1 MREEGERSL
10 CGLFFRSRNS
20 RDKKHEGEEPV
31 KKWFL
36 FGQEG
41 KGYLRATETYFLAN
55 FRVSLPFPSFF
66 CFSKE
71 GEDEGEDEVGV
82 VRTFAF
88 SPPPPFRSE
97 EDTGGVVPTA
107 SVGGD
112 DGRSSTTFAKHVVV
126 SWLRRVY
133 CGKIGEC
140 PPWCLSPANIVLSR
154 TKEGFFL
161 SFCFAWTNIY
171 LQGSDLRR
179 KEEEEEAMNG
189 NFGQKKIG
197 EGIRQNIYPCLVPSI
212 LVSTV
217 SHPRR
222 RNEAP

>member
-1 MREEGERSL
+1 MFL
-10 CGLFFRSRNS
+10 CLSVPFFVSRKKARKKARTRLASFLPLLF
-20 RDKKHEGEEPV
+20 
-31 KKWFL
+31 
-36 FGQEG
+36 
-41 KGYLRATETYFLAN
+41 
-55 FRVSLPFPSFF
+55 LPPS
-66 CFSKE
+66 
-71 GEDEGEDEVGV
+71 
-82 VRTFAF
+82 
-88 SPPPPFRSE
+88 PPFRSE
-97 EDTGGVVPTA
+97 EDTGGVVPIA

-126 SWLRRVY
+126 SWVRRVY

-179 KEEEEEAMNG
+179 KVEEDEAMNG

-197 EGIRQNIYPCLVPSI
+197 EGNDRIFI
-212 LVSTV
+212 LV
-217 SHPRR
+217 
-222 RNEAP
+222 

>member
-1 MREEGERSL
+1 MVPFRTGGKRLLTCDGDIFSREFS
-10 CGLFFRSRNS
+10 CFFAF
-20 RDKKHEGEEPV
+20 P
-31 KKWFL
+31 FL
-36 FGQEG
+36 
-41 KGYLRATETYFLAN
+41 
-55 FRVSLPFPSFF
+55 F

-71 GEDEGEDEVGV
+71 GEEEGEDEVGV

-97 EDTGGVVPTA
+97 EDTGEVVPTA

-112 DGRSSTTFAKHVVV
+112 DGGSSTTFAKRVVV

-179 KEEEEEAMNG
+179 KEEEDEAMNG

-197 EGIRQNIYPCLVPSI
+197 EGNGRIFI
-212 LVSTV
+212 LV
-217 SHPRR
+217 
-222 RNEAP
+222 